1 MTEKSRPEALVAKNA
16 SDFDQLTEAIKDALK
31 KIEGDRRLKPT
42 QEVLAKLAGCT
53 RGTLNNRGWPLT
65 ELDAVKQARK
75 KKRESAQTERADVKA
90 GASESDSEVETLRR
104 QLQFS
109 RTENSRLHDKNVEL
123 ATELK
128 QAKDLLA
135 EVTRLT
141 KNTRHDVT
149 PSQPKRSPAQV
160 VSLRERAVA
169 KSDAVPSKQ

>member
-1 MTEKSRPEALVAKNA
+1 MTEKSRPEALIAKNA
-16 SDFDQLTEAIKDALK
+16 SDFDQLTKAIEDALR
-31 KIEGDRRLKPT
+31 KIESDRRLKPT
-42 QEVLAKLAGCT
+42 QAVLAKLAGCT
-53 RGTLNNRGWPLT
+53 RGTFNNRGWPLT
-65 ELDAVKQARK
+65 KLAELKHARK
-75 KKRESAQTERADVKA
+75 KKQESSRTEKVEVEA
-90 GASESDSEVETLRR
+90 GASVTDSEVDTLRN
-104 QLQFS
+104 QLQLS

-160 VSLRERAVA
+160 VPLRERAVA
-169 KSDAVPSKQ
+169 KSDAGPSKQ